1 MQPIELNSVEMKE
14 NLVFVATLVILNP
27 AWATVSLTTGMIW
40 DGNCHSSSLD
50 TSSSSRASPSYS
62 GYLSPAHAGDS

>member
-1 MQPIELNSVEMKE
+1 MEIR
-14 NLVFVATLVILNP
+14 TLVILNP

-50 TSSSSRASPSYS
+50 TDLVNNTCL
-62 GYLSPAHAGDS
+62 GYKSAPEPGTCR